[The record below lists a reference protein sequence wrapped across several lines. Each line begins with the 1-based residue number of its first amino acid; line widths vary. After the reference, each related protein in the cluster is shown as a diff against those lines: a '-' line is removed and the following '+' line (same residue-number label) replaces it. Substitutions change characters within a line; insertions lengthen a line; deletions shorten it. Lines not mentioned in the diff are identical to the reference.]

1 MEEQTNHLPAVE
13 EVAPAAQ
20 EPETP
25 PEAKAEQPLSK
36 AGERLPE
43 GVVDE
48 PPDPAAMQAEVE
60 RLREVKRKAEE
71 DAKYWRQQK
80 AEARAD
86 YFRDRDRGA
95 APPPVPPPADVPGM
109 APEPKAADFTD
120 YDQFVVA
127 LTDWR
132 VRQARAQWE
141 MESARKA
148 QTEALQHRQEN
159 LKTKLQE
166 GYQLYPDFEEVAFDR
181 TASHITP
188 MVVDILAEC
197 DHPADVA
204 YYLAKNRVEGMAISR
219 MTPLAAA
226 RAIAKL
232 EDKLVASRAGTPAPT
247 ATNKPIT
254 KAPPPIKPVGGNA
267 PVSKNPENMTQKEYE
282 AWRRQQGARPF

>member
-1 MEEQTNHLPAVE
+1 
-13 EVAPAAQ
+13 
-20 EPETP
+20 
-25 PEAKAEQPLSK
+25 
-36 AGERLPE
+36 
-43 GVVDE
+43 VVDE
-48 PPDPAAMQAEVE
+48 SPDPAALQAKIDQLKEVQ
-60 RLREVKRKAEE
+60 KKAEE

-80 AEARAD
+80 AEARAE

-95 APPPVPPPADVPGM
+95 TPPPAPPPADIPGM

-120 YDQFVVA
+120 YDEYVKG

-132 VRQARAQWE
+132 VKQARAQWE

-148 QTEALQHRQEN
+148 QQEALQHRQED

-166 GYQLYPDFEEVAFDR
+166 GYQLYPDFEQVAFDH

-188 MVVDILAEC
+188 MVVDILADC

-219 MTPLAAA
+219 MPPLQAA

-232 EDKLVASRAGTPAPT
+232 EDKIVATRLGTPAPPT
-247 ATNKPIT
+247 SNKPTT
-254 KAPPPIKPVGGNA
+254 KAPPPIRPVGSTA
-267 PVSKNPENMTQKEYE
+267 TVSKDPEKMTLKEFE
-282 AWRRQQGARPF
+282 QWSLSRGGRRF

>member
-1 MEEQTNHLPAVE
+1 MEEQTNHLPQPE
-13 EVAPAAQ
+13 EAAPAP
-20 EPETP
+20 EPEKE

-43 GVVDE
+43 GMVDE
-48 PPDPAAMQAEVE
+48 PPDPSALQAKIDQLKEVQ
-60 RLREVKRKAEE
+60 KKAEE

-80 AEARAD
+80 AEARAE

-95 APPPVPPPADVPGM
+95 APPPAPPPADIPGIG
-109 APEPKAADFTD
+109 PEPKAADFTD
-120 YDQFVVA
+120 YDEYVKG

-132 VRQARAQWE
+132 VKQARAQWE

-148 QTEALQHRQEN
+148 QQEALQHRQEN

-219 MTPLAAA
+219 MTPLQAA
-226 RAIAKL
+226 RAMAKL
-232 EDKLVASRAGTPAPT
+232 EDKIVATRTGTPAPT
-247 ATNKPIT
+247 TKPIT
-254 KAPPPIKPVGGNA
+254 KAPPPIKPVGSGA
-267 PVSKNPENMTQKEYE
+267 PVSKDPEKMTQKEYE
-282 AWRRQQGARPF
+282 QWRLSQGAKRY

>member
-1 MEEQTNHLPAVE
+1 MEEQTNHLPQAE
-13 EVAPAAQ
+13 EAAPAP

-48 PPDPAAMQAEVE
+48 PPDPTAMQAEVE

-80 AEARAD
+80 AEARAE

-95 APPPVPPPADVPGM
+95 APPPVPPPADVPGVG
-109 APEPKAADFTD
+109 PEPKAADFTD
-120 YDQFVVA
+120 YDEYVKG

-132 VRQARAQWE
+132 VKQARAQWE

-148 QTEALQHRQEN
+148 QQEALQHRQEN

-188 MVVDILAEC
+188 MVVDILADC

-219 MTPLAAA
+219 MTPLQAA

-232 EDKLVASRAGTPAPT
+232 EDKIVATRAGTPAPT
-247 ATNKPIT
+247 TKPIT
-254 KAPPPIKPVGGNA
+254 KAPPPIKPVGANA

-282 AWRRQQGARPF
+282 AWRRAQGARPF

>member
-13 EVAPAAQ
+13 ESAPAPV
-20 EPETP
+20 PETP

-48 PPDPAAMQAEVE
+48 PPDPTAMQAEVE

-80 AEARAD
+80 AEARAE

-95 APPPVPPPADVPGM
+95 APPPVPPPADVPGVG
-109 APEPKAADFTD
+109 PEPKAADFTD
-120 YDQFVVA
+120 YDEYVKG
-127 LTDWR
+127 LTAWR
-132 VRQARAQWE
+132 VNQVRAQWE

-148 QTEALQHRQEN
+148 QQEAANQRQET

-188 MVVDILAEC
+188 MVVDILADC

-219 MTPLAAA
+219 MTPLQAA

-232 EDKLVASRAGTPAPT
+232 EDKIVATRAGTPAPT
-247 ATNKPIT
+247 TKPIT

-267 PVSKNPENMTQKEYE
+267 PVSKDPEKMTQKEYE
-282 AWRRQQGARPF
+282 AWRRAQGARPF